1 LRNYTDTLF
10 LYRKLEFGVKRKLD
24 STMYNGELKTVGVV
38 PGTNT
43 ILTGSGN
50 MSGSGSPLGSSMT
63 SSSSG
68 EPSPLNTDPNAQ
80 LGPGLE
86 GGSPGED
93 EVRAYYFRSFST
105 SGPLVLPVLF
115 STPSTISQKMAPIYM
130 IQALIEDTVSNFQHR
145 HFTCPARVDLNKKT
159 TLGGYLRVYRL
170 KHISYRVY
178 SFDSQTNIHVTVD
191 VFLLLNIK

>member
-1 LRNYTDTLF
+1 
-10 LYRKLEFGVKRKLD
+10 
-24 STMYNGELKTVGVV
+24 MYNGELKTVGVV

-93 EVRAYYFRSFST
+93 EVRAYYFRSLSS

-115 STPSTISQKMAPIYM
+115 STPSTISQKMASIYM
-130 IQALIEDTVSNFQHR
+130 IQALIEDTVSK
-145 HFTCPARVDLNKKT
+145 PAFRETFFNIDILLVQQESILIKKHNSW
-159 TLGGYLRVYRL
+159 R
-170 KHISYRVY
+170 I
-178 SFDSQTNIHVTVD
+178 FI
-191 VFLLLNIK
+191 